1 MTCASLKS
9 GFERSPCLNPHESC
23 STLGKLDLKKS
34 LKKNHMKKIL
44 FAMLFPIAFGMI
56 AHAQDKNATDP
67 GKKMEPAERR
77 SVIDTLIAKVNALY
91 VYEDVAKKMTTAI
104 RRHQQHHDYDTIT
117 SRDVLAKRLTADLH
131 AVNNDGHLGV
141 EYSATP
147 IIEEK
152 PEAPSQDAA
161 DAFRKTWA
169 RSNFNFKKAEVLD
182 GNIGLLQVDTFFP
195 SDWIK
200 DLAQSSM
207 TFLANSE
214 AIIIDI
220 RKNHGFADGGFLIAS
235 YFFNEPTH
243 WSDNYDRD
251 AKTLRQSWTL
261 PVVPGVKLADKEVYI
276 LVSKDCFSASEDFA
290 YNMQALGRA
299 KVIGEVTGGGAHP
312 TKPYKI
318 GTYFLADIPFAYS
331 VNPVTHTDW
340 ERKGVRPDVQV
351 PADQALLTA
360 QIMAIRSIIRKTS
373 TETARIGGLQKVI
386 AQKEQELNDLKA
398 KK

>member
-1 MTCASLKS
+1 
-9 GFERSPCLNPHESC
+9 
-23 STLGKLDLKKS
+23 
-34 LKKNHMKKIL
+34 MKKIIYL
-44 FAMLFPIAFGMI
+44 TCFISALT
-56 AHAQDKNATDP
+56 AHAQEQVQPPKLTA
-67 GKKMEPAERR
+67 AERNT
-77 SVIDTLIAKVNALY
+77 VIDTLIAKIDALY
-91 VYEDVAKKMTTAI
+91 VYEDLAKKMTKAI
-104 RRHQQHHDYDTIT
+104 RQHQQHHNYDTIS
-117 SRDVLAKRLTADLH
+117 SREGLAKTLTADLH

-147 IIEEK
+147 IGDEK
-152 PEAPSQDAA
+152 PEAPSQADA

-169 RSNFNFKKAEVLD
+169 RSNFNFKKVEILD

-207 TFLANSE
+207 TFLANSD

-220 RKNHGFADGGFLIAS
+220 RNNHGFADGGYLIAS
-235 YFFNEPTH
+235 YFFGDPVH
-243 WSDNYDRD
+243 WNDNYDRD

-261 PVVPGVKLADKEVYI
+261 PVVPGPKLVDKDIYI

-340 ERKGVRPDVQV
+340 EGKGVQPDVKV
-351 PADQALLTA
+351 PADKALLTA
-360 QIMAIRSIIRKTS
+360 QIMAIRAVIKRNPNDKD
-373 TETARIGGLQKVI
+373 RIAGLQQVI
-386 AQKEQELNDLKA
+386 AEKEKKLEALKN
-398 KK
+398 

>member
-1 MTCASLKS
+1 M
-9 GFERSPCLNPHESC
+9 N
-23 STLGKLDLKKS
+23 
-34 LKKNHMKKIL
+34 KIV
-44 FAMLFPIAFGMI
+44 FIVLFPIPFALA
-56 AHAQDKNATDP
+56 AHAQDKNATGSD
-67 GKKMEPAERR
+67 KKMGAAERKA
-77 SVIDTLIAKVNALY
+77 VIDTLVAKVNTLY
-91 VYEDVAKKMTTAI
+91 VYEDVAKKMTMAI
-104 RRHQQHHDYDTIT
+104 RQHQQRHEYDTIT

-131 AVNNDGHLGV
+131 AVDNDGHLGV
-141 EYSATP
+141 EYSPTP
-147 IIEEK
+147 ILDEK
-152 PEAPSQDAA
+152 PEAPSQAAA

-169 RSNFNFKKAEVLD
+169 RSNFNFKKVEVLD

-200 DLAQSSM
+200 DLTQSSM
-207 TFLANSE
+207 TFLANSD

-340 ERKGVRPDVQV
+340 EGKGVRPDVQV

-360 QIMAIRSIIRKTS
+360 QIMAIQSIVKKIP
-373 TETARIGGLQKVI
+373 TETERIAKLEKVI
-386 AQKEQELNDLKA
+386 AQKEQELDGLKA